1 MSTLQHRRIVLGVSG
16 GIAAYKAPDLVR
28 RLRERGAE
36 VQVVMTAGAQRFVT
50 PTTFQAVAG
59 REVRAELWDPAAEA
73 AMGHIE
79 LARWAELILLAP
91 ATADLIA
98 RLSSGRAD
106 DLLTTLV
113 LATDAKVALA
123 PAMNRLM
130 WSHPATQANIAILR
144 HRGVEVLG
152 PGRGEQACGETGD
165 GRMLEPLDI
174 VSGVERLLP
183 TTTSAAL
190 AGKHVLI
197 TAGPTRERLDPVRYI
212 SNRSSGK
219 MGFALA
225 DAARVA
231 GAEVTL
237 VAGPVNLP
245 TPLGVNRID
254 VESAA
259 QMHAAVEAAVGVA
272 DVFIGT
278 AAVADYRPAVVA
290 ERKIKKS
297 GERVEI
303 VLERTPDILASVA
316 ARAQRPFVVGFAA
329 ETHDVET
336 YARGKLESKN
346 LDLIAANEVGDDKA
360 FDRDDNSLIVL
371 WREGRVPIGPAS
383 KQVVAKELIELI
395 ASRIK
400 TPDIET
406 ARIQA

>member
-79 LARWAELILLAP
+79 LARWADLILLAP

-113 LATDAKVALA
+113 LATEAKVALA

-144 HRGVEVLG
+144 HRGVDVLG

-165 GRMLEPLDI
+165 GRMLEPLEI
-174 VSGVERLLP
+174 VAGVERLLP
-183 TTTSAAL
+183 NEEGAAL
-190 AGKHVLI
+190 AGKRVLI

-225 DAARVA
+225 EAARAA

-237 VAGPVNLP
+237 VAGPVSLP
-245 TPLGVNRID
+245 TPNGVKRID

-259 QMHAAVEAAVGVA
+259 QMHEAVDGAVGTA

-346 LDLIAANEVGDDKA
+346 LDLIAANEVGDDKV
-360 FDRDDNSLIVL
+360 FDRDDNALIVL
-371 WREGRVPIGPAS
+371 WRDGRLPIGPAS

-395 ASRIK
+395 A
-400 TPDIET
+400 
-406 ARIQA
+406 ARINR

>member
-59 REVRAELWDPAAEA
+59 RQVRAELWDPAAEA

-98 RLSSGRAD
+98 RLASGRAD

-130 WSHPATQANIAILR
+130 WSHAATQANIAILR

-165 GRMLEPLDI
+165 GRMLEPLEI
-174 VSGVERLLP
+174 VAGVERSLP
-183 TTTSAAL
+183 VATSSAL

-225 DAARVA
+225 DAARAA

-245 TPLGVNRID
+245 TPIGVKRID

-316 ARAQRPFVVGFAA
+316 ARQQRPFVVGFAA

-346 LDLIAANEVGDDKA
+346 LDLIAANEVGDDKV
-360 FDRDDNSLIVL
+360 FDQDDNALTVL
-371 WREGRVPIGPAS
+371 WREGRALIGPAS
-383 KQVVAKELIELI
+383 KQIVAKELIELI
-395 ASRIK
+395 TSRIK
-400 TPDIET
+400 I
-406 ARIQA
+406 

>member
-36 VQVVMTAGAQRFVT
+36 VQVVMTACAQRFVT

-79 LARWAELILLAP
+79 LARWADLILLAP

-98 RLSSGRAD
+98 RLASGRAD

-165 GRMLEPLDI
+165 GRMLEPLEI
-174 VSGVERLLP
+174 VAGVEHLLP
-183 TTTSAAL
+183 VATSSAL

-225 DAARVA
+225 DAARAA

-245 TPLGVNRID
+245 TPIGVKRID

-316 ARAQRPFVVGFAA
+316 ARQQRPFVVGFAA

-346 LDLIAANEVGDDKA
+346 LDLIAANEVGDDKV
-360 FDRDDNSLIVL
+360 FDQDDNALIVL
-371 WREGRVPIGPAS
+371 WREGRALIGPAS
-383 KQVVAKELIELI
+383 KQIVAKELIELI
-395 ASRIK
+395 TSRIK
-400 TPDIET
+400 T
-406 ARIQA
+406 

>member
-28 RLRERGAE
+28 RFRERGAE

-79 LARWAELILLAP
+79 LARWADLILLAP

-98 RLSSGRAD
+98 RLASGRAD

-165 GRMLEPLDI
+165 GRMLEPLEI
-174 VSGVERLLP
+174 VAGVEHLLP
-183 TTTSAAL
+183 VATSSAL

-225 DAARVA
+225 DAARAA

-245 TPLGVNRID
+245 TPIGVKRID

-316 ARAQRPFVVGFAA
+316 ARQQRPFVVGFAA

-346 LDLIAANEVGDDKA
+346 LDLIAANEVGDDKV
-360 FDRDDNSLIVL
+360 FDQDDNALIVL
-371 WREGRVPIGPAS
+371 WREGRALIGPAS
-383 KQVVAKELIELI
+383 KQIVAKELIELI
-395 ASRIK
+395 TSRIK
-400 TPDIET
+400 T
-406 ARIQA
+406 

>member
-98 RLSSGRAD
+98 RLASGRAD

-165 GRMLEPLDI
+165 GRLLEPLEI
-174 VSGVERLLP
+174 VSSVERLLP
-183 TTTSAAL
+183 TASSSAL

-225 DAARVA
+225 DAARAA

-237 VAGPVNLP
+237 VAGPVSLP

-259 QMHAAVEAAVGVA
+259 QMHAAVDAAVGDA

-346 LDLIAANEVGDDKA
+346 LDLIAANEVGDDKV

-371 WREGRVPIGPAS
+371 WREGRALVGPAS
-383 KQVVAKELIELI
+383 KHVVAKELIELI

-400 TPDIET
+400 TPG
-406 ARIQA
+406 IQT

>member
-79 LARWAELILLAP
+79 LARWADLILLAP

-113 LATDAKVALA
+113 LATEAKVALA

-144 HRGVEVLG
+144 HRGVDVLG

-165 GRMLEPLDI
+165 GRMLEPLEI
-174 VSGVERLLP
+174 VAGVERLLP
-183 TTTSAAL
+183 NEEGAAL
-190 AGKHVLI
+190 AGKRVLI

-225 DAARVA
+225 EAARAA

-237 VAGPVNLP
+237 VAGPVSLL
-245 TPLGVNRID
+245 TPNGVKRID

-259 QMHAAVEAAVGVA
+259 QMHEAVDGAVGTA

-346 LDLIAANEVGDDKA
+346 LDLIAANEVGDDKV
-360 FDRDDNSLIVL
+360 FDRDDNALIVL
-371 WREGRVPIGPAS
+371 WRDGRLPIGPAS

-395 ASRIK
+395 A
-400 TPDIET
+400 
-406 ARIQA
+406 ARINH

>member
-79 LARWAELILLAP
+79 LARWADLILLAP

-130 WSHPATQANIAILR
+130 WSHPATQGNIATLR

-165 GRMLEPLDI
+165 GRMLEPLEI

-183 TTTSAAL
+183 AAASAGL
-190 AGKHVLI
+190 AGKYVLI

-225 DAARVA
+225 DAARAA

-245 TPLGVNRID
+245 TPVGVKRID

-259 QMHAAVEAAVGVA
+259 QMHDAVDAAVGSA
-272 DVFIGT
+272 DVFIAT

-297 GERVEI
+297 GERVEL

-316 ARAQRPFVVGFAA
+316 ARTQRPFVVGFAA

-346 LDLIAANEVGDDKA
+346 LDLIAANEVGDDKV
-360 FDRDDNSLIVL
+360 FDRDDNSLVVL
-371 WREGRVPIGPAS
+371 WREGRAPIGPAS
-383 KQVVAKELIELI
+383 KQVVAKELIALI
-395 ASRIK
+395 ASRV
-400 TPDIET
+400 T
-406 ARIQA
+406 AP

>member
-79 LARWAELILLAP
+79 LARWADLILLAP

-98 RLSSGRAD
+98 RLACGRAD

-165 GRMLEPLDI
+165 GRMLEPLEI
-174 VSGVERLLP
+174 VAGVEHLLP
-183 TTTSAAL
+183 VATSSAL

-225 DAARVA
+225 DAARAA

-245 TPLGVNRID
+245 TPIGVKRID

-316 ARAQRPFVVGFAA
+316 ARQQRPFVVGFAA

-346 LDLIAANEVGDDKA
+346 LDLIAANEVGDDKV
-360 FDRDDNSLIVL
+360 FDQDDNALTVL
-371 WREGRVPIGPAS
+371 WREGRALIGPAS
-383 KQVVAKELIELI
+383 KQIVAKELIELI
-395 ASRIK
+395 TPRIK
-400 TPDIET
+400 T
-406 ARIQA
+406 

>member
-79 LARWAELILLAP
+79 LARWADLILLAP

-113 LATDAKVALA
+113 LATEAKVALA

-144 HRGVEVLG
+144 HRGVDVLG

-165 GRMLEPLDI
+165 GRMLEPLEI
-174 VSGVERLLP
+174 VAGVERLLP
-183 TTTSAAL
+183 NEEGAAL
-190 AGKHVLI
+190 AGKRVLI

-225 DAARVA
+225 EAARAA

-237 VAGPVNLP
+237 VAGPVSLP
-245 TPLGVNRID
+245 TPNGVKRID

-259 QMHAAVEAAVGVA
+259 QMHEAVDGAVGTA

-336 YARGKLESKN
+336 YARSKLESKN
-346 LDLIAANEVGDDKA
+346 LDLIAANEVGDDKV
-360 FDRDDNSLIVL
+360 FDRDDNALIVL
-371 WREGRVPIGPAS
+371 WRDGRLPIGPAS

-395 ASRIK
+395 A
-400 TPDIET
+400 
-406 ARIQA
+406 ARINH